1 MVRLFTLLVA
11 LLGGAVLAAV
21 SWVVFVPSAPARLE
35 VSGYEYLL
43 AGPDQAAEI
52 RAAVALRAAQLE
64 ASPVAL
70 HAGDH
75 FVEIP
80 APALGLSID
89 RARAEREAREGLQA
103 DRISFSTD
111 PRLWLWRR
119 FSSKSESY
127 SFELQYSLDEAQAR
141 AQLNALV
148 PLVDREAIDAKLL
161 IAEHKI
167 LASRPGRQLSVE
179 ASLLRLG
186 SLAPGSSTGVEAA
199 VDLIEPRITEE
210 QLAPVDV
217 TRVLS
222 SYETSFRGK
231 AGPRAVNIR
240 NAARYLNGAIVLPG
254 EVLSFNEQ
262 VGRRIYGRGFVD
274 APVIMNDE
282 LELDVGGG
290 VCQVATTLHA
300 AAVFG
305 NLEVVRRRSHSRPS
319 GYAPLGLD
327 ATVIDGKVDLQ
338 LRNPFD
344 EPVLVHVFFPG
355 TYSIRVELLGRD
367 PDAKVEHAYSVTHR
381 EPYARR
387 VWTREEIPLGGFEK
401 KQKGSEGMDVV
412 SVLRIRHDD
421 GREISRSYRSKY
433 YPVPEVFWLGEGA
446 TSSALPQM
454 PEGAT
459 GLVVDGEEVQRS
471 TGVGGS
477 PEDVPSLEEADGS
490 NIEAGKPAS
499 RR

>member
-1 MVRLFTLLVA
+1 MVRLFTLFAALV
-11 LLGGAVLAAV
+11 GGAALAAV
-21 SWVVFVPSAPARLE
+21 SWILFVPAAPARLE

-43 AGPDQAAEI
+43 EGADQTAEI
-52 RAAVALRAAQLE
+52 RAAIALRAEQLLS
-64 ASPVAL
+64 SPVVL
-70 HAGDH
+70 SVGDQ
-75 FVEIP
+75 VLELP
-80 APALGLSID
+80 AERLGLSID
-89 RARAEREAREGLQA
+89 RVRAESEAVQGLRA
-103 DRISFSTD
+103 ARVSLSTN

-119 FSSKSESY
+119 FSSQSEAY
-127 SFELQYSLDEAQAR
+127 SFELQSTLDEQQAR
-141 AQLNALV
+141 RQLSALV
-148 PLVDREAIDAKLL
+148 PLVDREAVDAKLL

-167 LASRPGRQLSVE
+167 SASRPGQQLSVE
-179 ASLLRLG
+179 ATLVRLR
-186 SLAPGSSTGVEAA
+186 SFSAGSSLGVEAA
-199 VDLIEPRITEE
+199 VDLIEPRVTEE
-210 QLAPVDV
+210 ALAPVDV

-231 AGPRAVNIR
+231 AGPRAINIR

-262 VGRRIYGRGFVD
+262 VGPRIYDRGFVD
-274 APVIMNDE
+274 APVILNDE

-305 NLEVVRRRSHSRPS
+305 NLEIVSRRSHSRPS

-338 LRNPFD
+338 LKNPFE
-344 EPVLVHVFFPG
+344 EPVLVHVLFPG
-355 TYSIRVELLGRD
+355 TYKIRVELLGRD

-387 VWTREEIPLGGFEK
+387 VWTREEMPLGGVEQ

-446 TSSALPQM
+446 TSSALPAM
-454 PEGAT
+454 PEGAVA
-459 GLVVDGEEVQRS
+459 LVVDGEEVQGKRS
-471 TGVGGS
+471 VAGS
-477 PEDVPSLEEADGS
+477 PEDVPSLNEADGS
-490 NIEAGKPAS
+490 ALES
-499 RR
+499 RGPELRR